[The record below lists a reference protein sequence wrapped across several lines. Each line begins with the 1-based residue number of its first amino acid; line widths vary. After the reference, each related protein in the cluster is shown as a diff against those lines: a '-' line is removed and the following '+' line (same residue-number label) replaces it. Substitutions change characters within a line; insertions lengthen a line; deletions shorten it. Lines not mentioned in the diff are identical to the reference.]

1 MHSFTVIIIIT
12 KSASANH
19 RLVRWCP
26 DMQILPRDVKA
37 GGVDTVGPLLA
48 LASSIEEGEGDTKIL
63 GNELK
68 GKSHDNL
75 IFVR

>member
-1 MHSFTVIIIIT
+1 MD
-12 KSASANH
+12 KSASAQLCKYYLGN
-19 RLVRWCP
+19 
-26 DMQILPRDVKA
+26 VKA